1 MDARRSETLT
11 MCAKLQGKLV
21 SMETGTA
28 TAYALNMVQERGE
41 TFVSPG
47 DEVYA
52 GMVVGEHNRP
62 SDLDV
67 NPCRAKRVTNMRASG
82 HDEAIRLT
90 PPKRRSLEEYIIYMD
105 DDEVLEITPLNIRLR
120 KKILDANERARQA
133 KRNK

>member
-1 MDARRSETLT
+1 
-11 MCAKLQGKLV
+11 
-21 SMETGTA
+21 METGTA

-47 DEVYA
+47 DEVYS